1 MIREFNQDMIEKYG
15 LLQLVVAV
23 EELSEL
29 QKELTKYIRKSKLGD
44 MDLFEL
50 EPIKEEI
57 ADVELMLS
65 QLKQYFNFNQDDIY
79 NIKKKKIERTKR
91 RLQW

>member
-1 MIREFNQDMIEKYG
+1 MIREFNQEMISKYG
-15 LLQLVVAV
+15 LTQLVIAV

-29 QKELTKYIRKSKLGD
+29 QKELCKYIRKKKLGEEL
-44 MDLFEL
+44 DLFSI

-65 QLKQYFNFNQDDIY
+65 QLKQYFSLNQDDIY
-79 NIKKKKIERTKR
+79 NIKKKKIERTKK
-91 RLQW
+91 RLK